1 MRKQKR
7 RNRRILEGIGLVRIQ
22 RRLSRK
28 RYLGGKYAYEYE
40 RLSLDIPR
48 KFHKR
53 VKPFLGQDLD
63 VEVSTK
69 DNCLVIALTPRK
81 RFGMPNN
88 TREKLTPEK
97 PIGAEFLHENANPT

>member
-1 MRKQKR
+1 M
-7 RNRRILEGIGLVRIQ
+7 VRIQ

-53 VKPFLGQDLD
+53 VEPFIGHDLD
-63 VEVSTK
+63 IEISVK

-81 RFGMPNN
+81 RFCTPNN
-88 TREKLTPEK
+88 IREKPTPERL
-97 PIGAEFLHENANPT
+97 IGAEFLHENANPT

>member
-1 MRKQKR
+1 M
-7 RNRRILEGIGLVRIQ
+7 VRIQ

-28 RYLGGKYAYEYE
+28 RYLDGKYAYEYE

-63 VEVSTK
+63 IEVSVK
-69 DNCLVIALTPRK
+69 DNCLVMALTPRK
-81 RFGMPNN
+81 RFCTPNN
-88 TREKLTPEK
+88 TREKPTPER
-97 PIGAEFLHENANPT
+97 PIEAGFLHGNANPT

>member
-1 MRKQKR
+1 
-7 RNRRILEGIGLVRIQ
+7 LVRIQ

-53 VKPFLGQDLD
+53 VEPFIGHDLD
-63 VEVSTK
+63 IEISVK

-81 RFGMPNN
+81 RFCTPN
-88 TREKLTPEK
+88 TAREKLTPERL
-97 PIGAEFLHENANPT
+97 IGAEFLHENANPT